1 MRPEDMVGTVLG
13 HYRIIRQV
21 GYGGMST
28 VFLAE
33 DINLGR
39 DVAVKVFWPRP
50 GETKD
55 FLRRFS
61 REARVLAQ
69 LDHPNILPV
78 YDYGEQD
85 GQAYLVMPFMSG
97 GSLKDMLKVRHV
109 LPPTEAIHLTTETLN
124 ALQYAHERGLIHR
137 DIKPGNMLF
146 KSDGKLMLCDFGLV
160 KVISPETEGKSPFET
175 ASETGPAIT
184 GTPEYMP
191 PEQINGQPTFASDI
205 YSIGIVLYEM
215 LTGVKP
221 FASNSVMSVL
231 MKQFS
236 EQPRPPREINPTI
249 SPQLQMA
256 VLRAIEKD
264 PARRYQ
270 RPIDFLQALKQAEI
284 PGGAAGVVTSMPT
297 VPTNWQTPIVKNIQ
311 GSPSTQH
318 AMYSAIDEANRET
331 VASDPLPYSQRTG
344 RPISQPGVPNQV
356 RNLNAPTSITPPG
369 RYPQGTFQP
378 ISHPGVIQ
386 GASLPPPARRS
397 RLPVVI
403 LAMLLVVLASLVF
416 ALVVT
421 PLGHIL
427 FGGPNTNHGNNQ
439 PGTTTSNGTTPGVTT
454 GNKEGNITPGI
465 NTQGMPATST
475 SCPASGTAR
484 TFVSAPLVLGQDP
497 TIVYIVNEGTTSA
510 PTFGTIKSYDTST
523 GNKVEI
529 NKTANTRVDD
539 AQVSA
544 DGQWVLFTAHV
555 AGQSELRVVRMDG
568 QGLQALF
575 CAPSGAHI
583 FGAQWSLNQKL
594 VVFDVGQDAGG
605 TTIYLLD
612 MTNGSLQSELV
623 STAPGLA
630 YLPRT
635 WLDNKRVLLVGFAQ
649 NADAPPQNV
658 YLLDTTKGANQQ
670 ATDLQQVISLGQPC
684 WDFDSSFDSTKLFVS
699 QCTPGQP
706 QASSSV
712 GVQSA
717 TGGTLNTFLTSST
730 LAINTIRVI
739 DPNNTLLA
747 TANNMGQGVSGDTS
761 NDGLYRLRTDG
772 SNPFLLTS
780 NNSGETS
787 NLNLFSQYFWS
798 NISRDSKLYALE
810 MSSFSASRYTLMF
823 GSLNGG
829 KPTTFADLN
838 GTVMEIAGWTRM

>member
-1 MRPEDMVGTVLG
+1 MRPEDMVGIVLG
-13 HYRIIRQV
+13 HYRILRQI

-85 GQAYLVMPFMSG
+85 GQAYLVMPYMSG
-97 GSLKDMLKVRHV
+97 GSLKDMLKVRQV
-109 LPPTEAIHLTTETLN
+109 LSPAEAIHLVSEMLN

-160 KVISPETEGKSPFET
+160 KVISPQTKGKSPFET
-175 ASETGPAIT
+175 ASESGPAIT

-191 PEQINGQPTFASDI
+191 PEQINGQPTFTSDI

-221 FASNSVMSVL
+221 FTSNSVMSVL
-231 MKQFS
+231 MKQLS
-236 EQPRPPREINPTI
+236 EQPRPPSEINPTI
-249 SPQLQMA
+249 SPQLQVA
-256 VLRAIEKD
+256 VMRAIDKD

-270 RPIDFLQALKQAEI
+270 RPIDFLQALKQTEISAAELGI
-284 PGGAAGVVTSMPT
+284 VTSLPT
-297 VPTNWQTPIVKNIQ
+297 IPANWQAPIVKVTPA
-311 GSPSTQH
+311 SPFTQQ
-318 AMYSAIDEANRET
+318 AMYSAVEEANMDT
-331 VASDPLPYSQRTG
+331 VASDPSAYPQRTG
-344 RPISQPGVPNQV
+344 QPISQPGTPNQMG
-356 RNLNAPTSITPPG
+356 NMNASTSITPPG
-369 RYPQGTFQP
+369 RYPQETFQP
-378 ISHPGVIQ
+378 ISHPGDIQ
-386 GASLPPPARRS
+386 GASLPPPAPRS

-403 LAMLLVVLASLVF
+403 LAMLVVLLASLIF

-427 FGGPNTNHGNNQ
+427 FGGSNTNTGNNQ
-439 PGTTTSNGTTPGVTT
+439 PGTMTNNGTIT
-454 GNKEGNITPGI
+454 GNKGSNITAVT

-475 SCPASGTAR
+475 SCPAAGTAR

-497 TIVYIVNEGTTSA
+497 TIVYIVNEGPSSA
-510 PTFGTIKSYDTST
+510 PTFGTIKSYDTITS
-523 GNKVEI
+523 NKVEI
-529 NKTANTRVDD
+529 NKTANTRIDD
-539 AQVSA
+539 AQVST

-568 QGLQALF
+568 QGLQTLF

-583 FGAQWSLNQKL
+583 FGVQWSLNQKL

-605 TTIYLLD
+605 TTIFLLN

-635 WLDNKRVLLVGFAQ
+635 WLDNQRVLLVGFTQ
-649 NADAPPQNV
+649 NAGASPQNV
-658 YLLDTTKGANQQ
+658 YLLDATKGANQQ
-670 ATDLQQVISLGQPC
+670 AADLQQVVTIGQPC

-706 QASSSV
+706 QGSSSV
-712 GVQSA
+712 GVQPA
-717 TGGTLNTFLTSST
+717 TGGTLNTFFTSST
-730 LAINTIRVI
+730 LAINAVRVI
-739 DPNNTLLA
+739 DTNNTLLA
-747 TANNMGQGVSGDTS
+747 TANNTGQGVSGNTS
-761 NDGLYRLRTDG
+761 NDGVYTVKTDG
-772 SNPFLLTS
+772 SNAFLLTS
-780 NNSGETS
+780 NNSGEIS

-798 NISRDSKLYALE
+798 NVSRDSKLYAIE
-810 MSSFSASRYTLMF
+810 MSSNTTNRYTLMF

-829 KPTTFADLN
+829 KPTTFADIN
-838 GTVMEIAGWTRM
+838 GTVLEIAGWTKM